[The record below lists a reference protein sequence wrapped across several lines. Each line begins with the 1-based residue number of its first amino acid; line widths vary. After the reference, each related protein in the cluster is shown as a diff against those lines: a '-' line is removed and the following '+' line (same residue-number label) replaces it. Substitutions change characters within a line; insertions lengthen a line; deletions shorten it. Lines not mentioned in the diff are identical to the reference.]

1 MFDPKKVGQDAF
13 GMHENIIEVTK
24 RAEQAEIQKLMLGNI
39 VLSGGNTLL
48 RNLVERVEN
57 EVK

>member
-1 MFDPKKVGQDAF
+1 MFDPKKIGQDAF

-24 RAEQAEIQKLMLGNI
+24 RAEQVESQKLMLGNI

-48 RNLVERVEN
+48 RNLAERVESG
-57 EVK
+57 VK